1 MDRVWAVEREIFHPA
16 IVFDDFSL
24 FSGRYE
30 TTENE
35 NGQVLLSF
43 SLHKLFAVPGD
54 LMQNFF
60 ALSRS
65 HQSSCSFAAM
75 EIALLVIAK
84 LPRCISRPVVFERDR
99 DFVATN
105 DVSLSRRRVKLC
117 VVVESF
123 EDKRVGF
130 RPARRR
136 YGFLAHNRA
145 SNLWIAFFA
154 GRLVERQINFRK
166 RFA

>member
-1 MDRVWAVEREIFHPA
+1 
-16 IVFDDFSL
+16 
-24 FSGRYE
+24 
-30 TTENE
+30 
-35 NGQVLLSF
+35 
-43 SLHKLFAVPGD
+43 
-54 LMQNFF
+54 MQNFS

-84 LPRCISRPVVFERDR
+84 LPRCISCPVVLERDR

-105 DVSLSRRRVKLC
+105 DVSPSRRRVKLF

-130 RPARRR
+130 HPARRR
-136 YGFLAHNRA
+136 YGFLDHNRA
-145 SNLWIAFFA
+145 SNLWITLFA

>member
-1 MDRVWAVEREIFHPA
+1 MANLCKIFFVFSERTT
-16 IVFDDFSL
+16 IVRPFLDK
-24 FSGRYE
+24 
-30 TTENE
+30 ENC
-35 NGQVLLSF
+35 QL
-43 SLHKLFAVPGD
+43 P
-54 LMQNFF
+54 
-60 ALSRS
+60 
-65 HQSSCSFAAM
+65 
-75 EIALLVIAK
+75 VIAK
-84 LPRCISRPVVFERDR
+84 LPRCIRRPVPFERDR
-99 DFVATN
+99 DFVGTN
-105 DVSLSRRRVKLC
+105 DVSPSRRRVKLC

>member
-1 MDRVWAVEREIFHPA
+1 
-16 IVFDDFSL
+16 
-24 FSGRYE
+24 
-30 TTENE
+30 
-35 NGQVLLSF
+35 
-43 SLHKLFAVPGD
+43 
-54 LMQNFF
+54 MQNFF

-65 HQSSCSFAAM
+65 HQSACSFAAM
-75 EIALLVIAK
+75 EISLPVIAK
-84 LPRCISRPVVFERDR
+84 LPRCIRRPVSFERDR
-99 DFVATN
+99 DFVSTN
-105 DVSLSRRRVKLC
+105 EISPSRRRVKLY

-123 EDKRVGF
+123 KDKRVGF